1 MDVLVDRDQ
10 LLAMTRHYGSEE
22 LKQGWVFLCVGLSAA
37 LAGAWL
43 WRSQSAFR
51 HALWPLLLLAAVQ
64 MAMGGMTLLRQ
75 PPAGR
80 RSEAALVS
88 NPPAFKA
95 GETRR
100 LTRLMDKLRFHKLA
114 WIAGVLAALGL
125 ALFLSHN
132 AVARGLALGLL
143 LQSTLMLAANLVA
156 EQRTEAYLDL
166 LRRL

>member
-22 LKQGWVFLCVGLSAA
+22 LKQGWVFLCIGLSAA

-51 HALWPLLLLAAVQ
+51 HALWPLLLLAAAQ

-75 PPAGR
+75 PAAGR
-80 RSEAALVS
+80 RAAAALAS

-100 LTRLMDKLRFHKLA
+100 LTKLLDKLRFHKLA

-132 AVARGLALGLL
+132 AAARGWALGLL

-156 EQRTEAYLDL
+156 EQRSEAYLDL

>member
-1 MDVLVDRDQ
+1 
-10 LLAMTRHYGSEE
+10 
-22 LKQGWVFLCVGLSAA
+22 
-37 LAGAWL
+37 
-43 WRSQSAFR
+43 
-51 HALWPLLLLAAVQ
+51 LLLAAVQ

-80 RSEAALVS
+80 RAEAGLAS

-100 LTRLMDKLRFHKLA
+100 LTKLMDKLRFHKLA

-132 AVARGLALGLL
+132 AVARGWALGLL

-156 EQRTEAYLDL
+156 EQRTGAYLDL
-166 LRRL
+166 LRHL

>member
-1 MDVLVDRDQ
+1 LVDRDQ
-10 LLAMTRHYGSEE
+10 LLAMVRHYGSEE
-22 LKQGWVFLCVGLSAA
+22 LKQGLVFLGLGLSAA

-51 HALWPLLLLAAVQ
+51 HALWPLLLLAGVQ
-64 MAMGGMTLLRQ
+64 MAMGGMALLRQ
-75 PPAGR
+75 PAACRRDQAGL
-80 RSEAALVS
+80 AS

-100 LTRLMDKLRFHKLA
+100 LTRHMDALRFHKLA

-132 AVARGLALGLL
+132 AVARGWALGLL

-166 LRRL
+166 LRRP